1 MASNSEVGHAKNVA
15 NLQKLIQQV
24 SVFSNYNPPV
34 EYLKIS
40 ELETLYNQALQ
51 QLGEVDTKRNAY
63 KDAIYARQVAF
74 EDLKETSTKIIN
86 QLEILNLSQGKID
99 QAKSLNREIQG
110 SKIKKVPNP
119 DQPVP
124 DADPHST
131 SRQSYTQLAA
141 NFSTLLELL
150 STLPEYQPNEEELTV
165 AKLTDYNNT
174 LLSSTLPVDQTLAEF
189 NNQLIQRNN
198 LFYKEDT
205 GLYSIAQNVK
215 KYVKSVY
222 GATSPEFAAVSDIK
236 FTDQKP

>member
-51 QLGEVDTKRNAY
+51 QLGEVDTKRNAN

-86 QLEILNLSQGKID
+86 QLEILNLSEGKID

-110 SKIKKVPNP
+110 SKIKKVPDP

-189 NNQLIQRNN
+189 KNQLIQRNN